1 MLLKND
7 ETDKSLLKKKKI
19 IIGSCAFL
27 FLVMTALAIFFIS
40 SSYSLLDNH
49 VRVKENSELT
59 YYIDVIYDGKDKNA
73 TTSDDNTLADIRSD
87 YIYVEDTIPEGLTFV
102 DFVKSSDGSIGAV
115 SRGDTS
121 KSCGGYVVDGVDGLH
136 YDEETRTVTFTVK
149 NLQAGCK
156 LTVGIV
162 TRTPSLG
169 EKTRMDFYNTAFGR
183 ENAFSTSS
191 NTVHV
196 FMGKESAALHT
207 VTYQYEEPVPEDAP
221 VLPEVASYAPGTTVG
236 IIKNISISGYEFNG
250 WTSSDV
256 TLAEGATSFE
266 MPDKDVVIKA
276 KFTKKS
282 SYAVNY
288 AIDGNAPSSYVPP
301 KEKQYYEGDT
311 VIVDSLKNGDI
322 VDGYRFL
329 GWTTNDVVIKNDNG
343 TEGDVGSSYFE
354 MGTSPVTLTGRFEL
368 IKYTVTYQF
377 QGTEIPPNADSL
389 LPQVQSYAP
398 GEIVTTADNPVAE
411 GYSFLG
417 WYKPSTFEMPEE
429 DIVIY
434 GEWMQIAGK
443 FSPTISK
450 TIVSDNLFG
459 ANSVNMVALGDN
471 LAIGVLADGT
481 NNGGYNQIFKDY
493 LSSKSY
499 LNSYQVYTQA
509 NYTLTDWLTYLDDA
523 TVKASITNS
532 NLITLSFGMN
542 AVNALNISAV
552 QASLDTDAITTA
564 IDQDSDDTRQVIAKI
579 RSINKN
585 AKILLI
591 SHYNLALGNSATNK
605 NVDKFDV
612 LYSHWNDNYHDIC
625 SEHSCSVV
633 DTYSS
638 FKKNKESYLTSTSI
652 YPTAA
657 GYQSIADQITRTF
670 EAIGGAKE
678 YFSNGEV
685 VKFQI
690 TVTNT
695 AEYPINDV
703 MLQEE
708 NSDSKFVAG
717 NGYTV
722 LNNSY
727 VKIDSIPAYGSVVV
741 NAEYIAGNQ
750 VFLKVNN
757 TVALT
762 GALADGNYY
771 LDTDREYRS
780 SVDFNVSN
788 ISLDIIKKDQDGNPL
803 DGADFGLFLDPECT
817 IFVDGGLS
825 YEKLIPGRTYYLKE
839 TKTPTGYV
847 LLKDVLP
854 VVIDSSG
861 NLTVENYD
869 VTTLDGKN
877 SIIIYNR
884 KINIL
889 PNTGG
894 IGTMPFVIVGLLLI
908 VASAGGY
915 VYFVKKKNGGQNHE
929 KKNNK

>member
-1 MLLKND
+1 M
-7 ETDKSLLKKKKI
+7 LLKKKKI

-27 FLVMTALAIFFIS
+27 FLMMTALAIFFIS

-73 TTSDDNTLADIRSD
+73 TTSDDNTLAEIRSD

-102 DFVKSSDGSIGAV
+102 NFVESEDGTIGAV

-121 KSCGGYVVDGVDGLH
+121 KSCGGYVVDGVEGLH
-136 YDEETRTVTFTVK
+136 YNEETRTVTFTVK

-162 TRTPSLG
+162 TRTPYLG

-183 ENAFSTSS
+183 ENTFSTSS

-207 VTYQYEEPVPEDAP
+207 VTYQYEEPVPDDAP
-221 VLPEVASYAPGTTVG
+221 ALPEVASYAPGTTVG
-236 IIKNISISGYEFNG
+236 IIKNISVSGYEFSG

-256 TLAEGATSFE
+256 TLAEGATSFV
-266 MPDKDVVIKA
+266 MPDKDVTIKA
-276 KFTKKS
+276 KFTKKN

-288 AIDGNAPSSYVPP
+288 TIEGNGPSGYVPP
-301 KEKQYYEGDT
+301 KEKQYYENDT
-311 VIVDSLKNGDI
+311 VIVDSLKVGDI

-329 GWTTNDVVIKNDNG
+329 GWTTMDAVIKNDSG
-343 TEGDVGSSYFE
+343 TGSEAGSSYFE
-354 MGTSPVTLTGRFEL
+354 MGTTPVTLTGKFEL
-368 IKYTVTYQF
+368 VKYTVTYQF

-389 LPQVQSYAP
+389 LPEVQSYAP
-398 GEIVTTADNPVAE
+398 GEIVTTASNPVAD

-429 DIVIY
+429 DVVIL
-434 GEWMQIAGK
+434 GEWMVVAGK

-471 LAIGVLADGT
+471 LAIGMLADGT
-481 NNGGYNQIFKDY
+481 SNGGYNQLFKDY
-493 LSSKSY
+493 LSSKNY
-499 LNSYQVYTQA
+499 LNTYQSYTQA
-509 NYTLTDWLTYLDDA
+509 SYTLADWLTYLDDA
-523 TVKASITNS
+523 TVKSSIANS

-542 AVNALNISAV
+542 AVNALNISAA
-552 QASLDTDAITTA
+552 QASLDTAAITAA
-564 IDQDSDDTRQVIAKI
+564 IDQDSDDTKQVIAKI

-585 AKILLI
+585 AKILVV

-612 LYSHWNDNYHDIC
+612 LYSHWNDNYHNIC
-625 SEHSCSVV
+625 SEYSCNVV
-633 DTYSS
+633 DTYTS
-638 FKKNKESYLTSTSI
+638 FKKNKETYLTSTSI
-652 YPTAA
+652 YPTSL
-657 GYQSIADQITRTF
+657 GYQSITDQMTRTF
-670 EAIGGAKE
+670 DVIGGAKE
-678 YFSNGEV
+678 YYSNGEV

-695 AEYPINDV
+695 ADFPINDV

-708 NSDSKFVAG
+708 NSDSRFVSG
-717 NGYTV
+717 TDYTL

-727 VKIDSIPAYGSVVV
+727 VRIDSIPAHSSVTV
-741 NAEYIAGNQ
+741 NAEYTAGAQ
-750 VFLKVNN
+750 TFLRVNN
-757 TVALT
+757 TVSLT

-771 LDTDREYRS
+771 LDTDQEYKS
-780 SVDFNVSN
+780 STSFNVAN
-788 ISLDIIKKDQDGNPL
+788 VSLNIIKKDQDGNSL

-817 IFVDGGLS
+817 IFVDGGLNF
-825 YEKLIPGRTYYLKE
+825 EKLIPGKTYYLKE

-854 VVIDSSG
+854 VVVDNSG

-869 VTTLDGKN
+869 ITTLDGKN
-877 SIIIYNR
+877 SITIYNR

-894 IGTMPFVIVGLLLI
+894 IGTVPFVIVGLLLI

-915 VYFVKKKNGGQNHE
+915 VYFVKKRDGGRDHE

>member
-1 MLLKND
+1 MLLK
-7 ETDKSLLKKKKI
+7 KRKI

-73 TTSDDNTLADIRSD
+73 TTSDDNTLAEIRSD

-102 DFVKSSDGSIGAV
+102 DFVKSEDGTIGAV

-121 KSCGGYVVDGVDGLH
+121 KSCGGYVVDGVEGLQ
-136 YDEETRTVTFTVK
+136 YNEETRTVTFTVK

-162 TRTPSLG
+162 TRTPYLG
-169 EKTRMDFYNTAFGR
+169 EKTCMDFYNTAFGR

-207 VTYQYEEPVPEDAP
+207 VTYQYEEPIPEDAP
-221 VLPEVASYAPGTTVG
+221 SLPEVASYAPGTTVG
-236 IIKNISISGYEFNG
+236 LTKNISISGYEFNG
-250 WTSSDV
+250 WVSSDI
-256 TLAEGATSFE
+256 TLTEGATSFE

-276 KFTKKS
+276 KFTKKT

-288 AIDGNAPSSYVPP
+288 IIDGSAPNSYVPP

-311 VIVDSLKNGDI
+311 VIVDSLKVGDI

-329 GWTTNDVVIKNDNG
+329 GWTTSDVIIKNDGG
-343 TEGDVGSSYFE
+343 TGSDTGNSYFE
-354 MGTSPVTLTGRFEL
+354 MGTSPVTLTGKFEL
-368 IKYTVTYQF
+368 VKYTVTYQF
-377 QGTEIPPNADSL
+377 QGTEIPPNADDL
-389 LPQVQSYAP
+389 LPSVQSYAP
-398 GEIVTTADNPVAE
+398 GEIVTTAANPVAE

-429 DIVIY
+429 DIIIL
-434 GEWMQIAGK
+434 GEWMQVAGK
-443 FSPTISK
+443 FVPTISK

-459 ANSVNMVALGDN
+459 DSSVRMVALGDE
-471 LAIGVLADGT
+471 LAIGMLADGT
-481 NNGGYNQIFKDY
+481 SNGGYNQIFKDY
-493 LSSKSY
+493 LSTKNY
-499 LNSYQVYTQA
+499 LNSYTPYTQS
-509 NYTLTDWLTYLDDA
+509 NYTLNDWLTYLDDA
-523 TVKASITNS
+523 TVKSSIANA

-542 AVNALNISAV
+542 AFNALNISAV
-552 QASLDTDAITTA
+552 QANLDTDAITTA
-564 IDQDSDDTRQVIAKI
+564 IDRDSDDTKQVIAKI

-585 AKILLI
+585 AKILLV

-605 NVDKFDV
+605 NIDKFDV
-612 LYSHWNDNYHDIC
+612 LYSHWNDNYHNIC
-625 SEHSCSVV
+625 SEHSCSVI

-652 YPTAA
+652 YPTAL
-657 GYQSIADQITRTF
+657 GYQSIADQMTRTF
-670 EAIGGAKE
+670 DVIGGAKE
-678 YFSNGEV
+678 YYSNGEI

-695 AEYPINDV
+695 AEFPINDV

-708 NSDSKFVAG
+708 NTDSRFVSG
-717 NGYTV
+717 DGYTV

-727 VKIDSIPAYGSVVV
+727 VRIDSIPAHSSVTV
-741 NAEYIAGNQ
+741 NAEYTAGAQ
-750 VFLKVNN
+750 PFLRVNN

-771 LDTDREYRS
+771 LDTDREYKS
-780 SVDFNVSN
+780 SIEFNVSN
-788 ISLDIIKKDQDGNPL
+788 ISLNVIKKDQDGNIL
-803 DGADFGLFLDPECT
+803 DGADFGLFLDSECT
-817 IFVDGGLS
+817 IFVDGGLNF
-825 YEKLIPGRTYYLKE
+825 EKLIPGRTYYLKE

-854 VVIDSSG
+854 VVIDNSG

-869 VTTLDGKN
+869 ITTSDGKN
-877 SIIIYNR
+877 SITIYNR

-894 IGTMPFVIVGLLLI
+894 IGTVPFVIFGLLLI
-908 VASAGGY
+908 VGSAGGY
-915 VYFVKKKNGGQNHE
+915 VYFVKKRDGGRDHE